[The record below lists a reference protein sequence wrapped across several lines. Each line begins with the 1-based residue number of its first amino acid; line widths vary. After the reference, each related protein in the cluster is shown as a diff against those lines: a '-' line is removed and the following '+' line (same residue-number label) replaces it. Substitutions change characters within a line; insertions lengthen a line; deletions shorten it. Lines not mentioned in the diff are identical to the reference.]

1 MATSSSASSSSWA
14 RCSKLRGN
22 SMKRYTGWLLGA
34 ALLMSASAWAAE
46 MKIGFVDTDRIL
58 RESAPAQ
65 RAGKKLEKEFEV
77 RRQDLQR
84 LSAQGKTLQTQMDKP
99 GVSDLDRKAK
109 ERDLIRLN
117 QEFQRMQREL
127 NEDLNARRNEELAG
141 IQERV
146 NNAIQQIA
154 NNEKYDLILQ
164 EAAWRNPRIDITDKV
179 LRMLTD
185 K

>member
-1 MATSSSASSSSWA
+1 
-14 RCSKLRGN
+14 
-22 SMKRYTGWLLGA
+22 MKRHACLLAAA
-34 ALLMSASAWAAE
+34 ALLSASAWAAE

-65 RAGKKLEKEFEV
+65 RAGKKLEKEFDN
-77 RRQDLQR
+77 RRQELQK
-84 LSAQGKTLQTQMDKP
+84 LSAQGKNLQAQMDRP
-99 GVSDLDRKAK
+99 GVSDSDRKAK

-117 QEFQRMQREL
+117 QDFQRMQREL

-146 NNAIQQIA
+146 NGAIQQIA

-179 LRMLTD
+179 LRLLSE

>member
-1 MATSSSASSSSWA
+1 
-14 RCSKLRGN
+14 
-22 SMKRYTGWLLGA
+22 
-34 ALLMSASAWAAE
+34 

>member
-1 MATSSSASSSSWA
+1 
-14 RCSKLRGN
+14 
-22 SMKRYTGWLLGA
+22 MKRHACWLIA
-34 ALLMSASAWAAE
+34 AVLLSASAWAAD

-65 RAGKKLEKEFEV
+65 RAGKKLEKEFES
-77 RRQDLQR
+77 RRQELQR
-84 LSAQGKTLQTQMDKP
+84 LSAQGKNLQAQMDKP
-99 GVSDLDRKAK
+99 GVSENDRKAK

-117 QEFQRMQREL
+117 QDFQRMQREL

-146 NNAIQQIA
+146 NSAIQQIA
-154 NNEKYDLILQ
+154 SGEKYDLILQ

-179 LRMLTD
+179 LRLLSD

>member
-1 MATSSSASSSSWA
+1 
-14 RCSKLRGN
+14 
-22 SMKRYTGWLLGA
+22 MKRHACLLAAA
-34 ALLMSASAWAAE
+34 ALLSASAWAAE

-65 RAGKKLEKEFEV
+65 RAGKKLEKEFDN
-77 RRQDLQR
+77 RRQELQK
-84 LSAQGKTLQTQMDKP
+84 LSAQGKSLQAQMDRP
-99 GVSDLDRKAK
+99 GISDLDRKAK

-117 QEFQRMQREL
+117 QDFQRMQREL

-146 NNAIQQIA
+146 NGAIQQIA
-154 NNEKYDLILQ
+154 NGEKYDLILQ

-179 LRMLTD
+179 LRLLSE